1 VYTYNFDS
9 RAWIWQAQNATG
21 DIDRVFSN
29 FISDGT
35 GGIVFNSVAAVSGS
49 ATSQRGISETSG
61 GDSVAVTKW
70 IMKTKDIDFGDPG
83 HIKKVYGVRVT
94 YQANDD
100 QTTPISYA
108 IDGIGNFA
116 SAGGGAFTGNFA
128 DTSGVWDVLYA
139 YPASPVECQSMQL
152 KISNP
157 TNAGTIKI
165 NDISIEYRPIHK
177 RVT

>member
-1 VYTYNFDS
+1 
-9 RAWIWQAQNATG
+9 
-21 DIDRVFSN
+21 
-29 FISDGT
+29 
-35 GGIVFNSVAAVSGS
+35 
-49 ATSQRGISETSG
+49 
-61 GDSVAVTKW
+61 
-70 IMKTKDIDFGDPG
+70 MKTKDIDFGDPG

-94 YQANDD
+94 YQSSAA

-128 DTSGVWDVLYA
+128 DTSDVWDVLYA